1 MASGLLFLGFAVIL
15 LLALMMVL
23 SAVKI
28 VPGYE
33 RGVVFRLGRL
43 AGARPWTGCAEIT
56 TSRVFRLWQC

>member
-28 VPGYE
+28 VRGYE

-43 AGARPWTGCAEIT
+43 AGVRGPGL
-56 TSRVFRLWQC
+56 VVPK